1 MANASRDDFAVV
13 EDRGWPL
20 LSVRFPPNISAEG
33 MHAFVDAV
41 ERAYARRQRFVVVV
55 DAAPVAKIPSAPAR
69 KILTDW
75 LTDPDRSERDRA
87 FTIGTAVVL
96 PSGPVRVL
104 TTAIN
109 MVRRPVSPVHLTAT
123 LLKAAQWARRLLD
136 EEGVVLSA
144 EADALYAELTTP
156 RRAAGA
162 G

>member
-1 MANASRDDFAVV
+1 MAHEDRDDFTVV

-20 LSVRFPPNISAEG
+20 LVVRFPPAISAPG
-33 MHAFVDAV
+33 MHAFVAAV
-41 ERAYARRQRFVVVV
+41 ERAYDRRERFVAVV
-55 DAAPVAKIPSAPAR
+55 DAAPVAKVPSAEVR

-109 MVRRPVSPVHLTAT
+109 MVRRPVSPVQLTAT
-123 LLKAAQWARRLLD
+123 LLQAAQWAKRRLV

-144 EADALYAELTTP
+144 EGNALYAELTAP
-156 RRAAGA
+156 PRAARA
-162 G
+162 K

>member
-1 MANASRDDFAVV
+1 MAGARRDDFAVV

-20 LSVRFPPNISAEG
+20 LTVRFPAAISADG
-33 MHAFVDAV
+33 MQAFVDAI
-41 ERAYARRQRFVVVV
+41 ERAYARRERFVVVV
-55 DAAPVAKIPSAPAR
+55 DAAPIAKLPSAPAR

-75 LTDPDRSERDRA
+75 LTDPERSERDRA

-96 PSGPVRVL
+96 PSGPVRIL

-136 EEGVVLSA
+136 EEGVMLSL

-156 RRAAGA
+156 RRASGT